1 MSRPLLLALLGA
13 SLAANAV
20 MFLVAPRSSAALA
33 AAPKNSGAGT
43 LSSSAAAA
51 PSSNR
56 KTDNS
61 SAATASAAPAAT
73 AATPRGLTWKEPR
86 TDADFR
92 QLVADLRAA
101 GFPPRLIATVVREL
115 YEKQA
120 DARSPQANA
129 PFWQHRSAT
138 ISKEMQE
145 FRLQTSRALQEI
157 VDAQIPRS
165 QRLDPVARR
174 RQYGNL
180 SDAKIDAIDAI
191 ERDYREMQ
199 QENMLSQLRGGSGSI
214 DDFASYQKQNN
225 LLTGEKRADLSA
237 ILSAEELREY
247 ELHNSDAARDAART
261 ASNLALTPAE
271 FVALYEARKTF
282 DASAPTLSGN
292 ITQEQWAARQAAQ
305 TAYYEQARAALPDDR
320 FYSFLRN
327 NDPTYRAIAQ
337 LGSQYPSVTPAGSY
351 EAYKLQV
358 ELQGALTKLR
368 GNSGLKPD
376 EIIATYADINAR
388 LEKAVGI
395 EAAAAFRK
403 TNPGRMFNAPTIRM
417 NPTATPRG

>member
-1 MSRPLLLALLGA
+1 MSRPLLLALLGV

-33 AAPKNSGAGT
+33 TPAKSSGASP
-43 LSSSAAAA
+43 LSSSAAA
-51 PSSNR
+51 PSSTR
-56 KTDNS
+56 KADNS
-61 SAATASAAPAAT
+61 SAAAAPGAPEAT

-129 PFWQHRSAT
+129 PYWQNRSASM
-138 ISKEMQE
+138 SKEMQA

-157 VDAQIPRS
+157 VDAQISPS

-174 RQYGNL
+174 RQYGDL
-180 SDAKIDAIDAI
+180 PDAKIDAIAAI

-247 ELHNSDAARDAART
+247 ELHNSDAAREAART
-261 ASNLALTPAE
+261 ASSLALTPAE
-271 FVALYEARKTF
+271 FAALYEARKTF
-282 DASAPTLSGN
+282 ADANPTLSGN
-292 ITQEQWAARQAAQ
+292 ITAETWAARQAAQ

-327 NDPTYRAIAQ
+327 NDPAYRAIAQ

-376 EIIATYADINAR
+376 QIIATYADINAR
-388 LEKAVGI
+388 LEKALGT

-403 TNPGRMFNAPTIRM
+403 TNPGRMFNAPAIRM